1 MSDCTDT
8 AGDDASENRH
18 GRQSTSPGWWQQAH
32 DEPNTGE
39 RAGSNGMSGYC
50 ARGVTRGRVASA
62 HVPPASTTSTRAKPY
77 TPSSPTVDWA
87 IRLSRCL
94 AGLAMFGLGISLILE
109 AHLGAAPWDVFHQG
123 VSRKTDIS
131 VGNVIIITGL
141 LLLLLWIPLRQKPGV
156 GTLLNALEIGF
167 TVDLIMPLIPDSD
180 RLVVRVVYLAAG
192 IVIIAIGSGF
202 YIGSGLGAGPR
213 DGLMLGLTRLGLT
226 VRTARTAIEVVVLV
240 AGVALGGSIGVGTV
254 AFTFGIGPLVHVFL
268 PPLMLPPRT
277 PAPAVSPAA

>member
-1 MSDCTDT
+1 M
-8 AGDDASENRH
+8 
-18 GRQSTSPGWWQQAH
+18 P
-32 DEPNTGE
+32 
-39 RAGSNGMSGYC
+39 GYC
-50 ARGVTRGRVASA
+50 AGGVTRLRVASGD
-62 HVPPASTTSTRAKPY
+62 VPPAATTSTRTKPY
-77 TPSSPTVDWA
+77 TPSSPTTDWA

-131 VGNVIIITGL
+131 VGNVIIVVGL
-141 LLLLLWIPLRQKPGV
+141 LLLVLWIPLRQRPGV

-167 TVDLIMPLIPDSD
+167 TVDLIMPIIPDTD
-180 RLVVRVVYLAAG
+180 LLVVRLVYLAAG

-213 DGLMLGLTRLGLT
+213 DGLMLGLTRLGLS
-226 VRTARTAIEVVVLV
+226 VRSARTAIEIVVLV
-240 AGVALGGSIGVGTV
+240 AGVALGGSIGLGTV
-254 AFTFGIGPLVHVFL
+254 AFTFGIGPLVHIFL

-277 PAPAVSPAA
+277 PSAPPAP